1 MRRTVTWVLYMIM
14 GVQIAFGC
22 VYFATN
28 FFAVQQFAENCV
40 LALPM
45 WVVSFVQLLLAAVS
59 TWYVL
64 GKLGFGKS
72 RKGLILRGYICAFL
86 LTVPYLLQ
94 MHLAKLVWSLSLS
107 CLLWMLGLIM
117 DIAAQGASK
126 KRVFLLAG
134 AYFLYGII
142 CPDGL
147 WLGGI
152 LVLVGSLLLK
162 KRDKTSRAMGE
173 LREAIEKAEPEIKT
187 QWERAEKTEQEI
199 KTQGEKTK
207 RTDLETETKRK
218 KIIRTDIVPDVRRCI
233 PLAVLFTAIVI
244 FATNLGL
251 NSAFP
256 KARRIYR
263 ENNLGTAVVS
273 RFVWPNFASN
283 YFFWDEEVKAVLS
296 EEDAVRLCQ
305 RIDLLEEE
313 FYPAMVEAYG
323 TGKATKLCLEMG
335 YRCLMDRSRETVSEI
350 GRDLR
355 DHLLI
360 PFTIENNLQ
369 GRGVSMTAWNYGRMK
384 ARSPVLVKYYF
395 RYGSFELP
403 ILLLGSLLLWWF
415 HRNDQMGQW
424 IKERAAGKETK
435 PLAYR
440 DSADRGN
447 AVQWKLLCFTL
458 FLYTLWYTM
467 WSNLPI
473 DYKLVLPILFVW
485 YLASVGGLLC
495 QKPEN

>member
-1 MRRTVTWVLYMIM
+1 MRRTITWVLYMIM

-22 VYFATN
+22 AYFATN
-28 FFAVQQFAENCV
+28 FFVVQRFSENYAS
-40 LALPM
+40 ALPM
-45 WVVSFVQLLLAAVS
+45 WAVSFVQLFLAAVS

-72 RKGLILRGYICAFL
+72 RKDGLLRGYICAFL

-117 DIAAQGASK
+117 EIAVQGASK
-126 KRVFLLAG
+126 KGVLLLSG

-162 KRDKTSRAMGE
+162 KRDKDGLPIS
-173 LREAIEKAEPEIKT
+173 
-187 QWERAEKTEQEI
+187 
-199 KTQGEKTK
+199 
-207 RTDLETETKRK
+207 
-218 KIIRTDIVPDVRRCI
+218 
-233 PLAVLFTAIVI
+233 LAALFMAIVI
-244 FATNLGL
+244 FVTNAGL

-256 KARRIYR
+256 EARRIYR
-263 ENNLGTAVVS
+263 ENNPGTAAVS

-395 RYGSFELP
+395 RYGGFELP

-435 PLAYR
+435 PLSYR
-440 DSADRGN
+440 DGGGGN
-447 AVQWKLLCFTL
+447 AAPWKLLCFAVI
-458 FLYTLWYTM
+458 LYALWYTM
-467 WSNLPI
+467 RSNLPI
-473 DYKLVLPILFVW
+473 DYKMVLPILFIW
-485 YLASVGGLLC
+485 YLVSVGGLLC

>member
-1 MRRTVTWVLYMIM
+1 MRRTITWVLYMIM
-14 GVQIAFGC
+14 GVQIALGC
-22 VYFATN
+22 AYFATN
-28 FFAVQQFAENCV
+28 FFVVQRFSESYV
-40 LALPM
+40 SALPM
-45 WVVSFVQLLLAAVS
+45 WVVSLVQLFLAAVS
-59 TWYVL
+59 TWYVV

-72 RKGLILRGYICAFL
+72 KKDLFLRGYICAFL

-107 CLLWMLGLIM
+107 CLLWLLGLIM
-117 DIAAQGASK
+117 EIAVQGAFK
-126 KRVFLLAG
+126 KRVLFLLG
-134 AYFLYGII
+134 VYFLYGVV

-152 LVLVGSLLLK
+152 LLLFCSLYGRIGRTRRRISETGK
-162 KRDKTSRAMGE
+162 PE
-173 LREAIEKAEPEIKT
+173 EKSGAGF
-187 QWERAEKTEQEI
+187 RFS
-199 KTQGEKTK
+199 
-207 RTDLETETKRK
+207 
-218 KIIRTDIVPDVRRCI
+218 
-233 PLAVLFTAIVI
+233 LAVLLTAVVI
-244 FATNLGL
+244 FVTNAGL

-256 KARRIYR
+256 EARRIYR
-263 ENNLGTAVVS
+263 ENNPGTAAVS

-335 YRCLMDRSRETVSEI
+335 YRCLMDRSRETVLEI

-355 DHLLI
+355 DYLLI
-360 PFTIENNLQ
+360 PFTIENNL
-369 GRGVSMTAWNYGRMK
+369 RGKGASLTAWNYGRMK
-384 ARSPVLVKYYF
+384 AYSPALVKYYF

-424 IKERAAGKETK
+424 IKERAAGRETK
-435 PLAYR
+435 PLSYR
-440 DSADRGN
+440 DGGRGN
-447 AVQWKLLCFTL
+447 AVPWKLLCFAVI
-458 FLYTLWYTM
+458 LYTLWYTM
-467 WSNLPI
+467 RSNLPI

>member
-1 MRRTVTWVLYMIM
+1 MRRTITWVLYMIM

-22 VYFATN
+22 AYFATN
-28 FFAVQQFAENCV
+28 FFAVQRFSENYAS
-40 LALPM
+40 ALPM
-45 WVVSFVQLLLAAVS
+45 WAVSFVQLFLAAVS

-72 RKGLILRGYICAFL
+72 RKDGLLRGYICAFL

-117 DIAAQGASK
+117 EIAVQGASK
-126 KRVFLLAG
+126 KGVLLLSG

-162 KRDKTSRAMGE
+162 KRDKDG
-173 LREAIEKAEPEIKT
+173 LR
-187 QWERAEKTEQEI
+187 
-199 KTQGEKTK
+199 
-207 RTDLETETKRK
+207 
-218 KIIRTDIVPDVRRCI
+218 VS
-233 PLAVLFTAIVI
+233 LAALFMAIVI
-244 FATNLGL
+244 FVTNAGL

-256 KARRIYR
+256 EARRIYR
-263 ENNLGTAVVS
+263 ENNPGTAAVS

-305 RIDLLEEE
+305 RIDLLEGE

-395 RYGSFELP
+395 RYGCFELP

-415 HRNDQMGQW
+415 HRNDQIGQW
-424 IKERAAGKETK
+424 LKERAAGREIR
-435 PLAYR
+435 PPAYR
-440 DSADRGN
+440 DGGRGGN
-447 AVQWKLLCFTL
+447 AAPWKLLCFAVI
-458 FLYTLWYTM
+458 LYTLWYTM
-467 WSNLPI
+467 RSNLPI
-473 DYKLVLPILFVW
+473 DYKMVLPILFVW

>member
-1 MRRTVTWVLYMIM
+1 MRRTITWVLYMIM

-22 VYFATN
+22 AYFASN

-40 LALPM
+40 LILPM
-45 WVVSFVQLLLAAVS
+45 WVVSFVQLFLAAVS

-72 RKGLILRGYICAFL
+72 RKDLFLRGYICAFL

-107 CLLWMLGLIM
+107 CLLWLLGLIM
-117 DIAAQGASK
+117 EIAVQGVSK
-126 KRVFLLAG
+126 KRVLLLLG
-134 AYFLYGII
+134 VYFLYGVV

-152 LVLVGSLLLK
+152 LIFFGSLFLK
-162 KRDKTSRAMGE
+162 KRDKTGF
-173 LREAIEKAEPEIKT
+173 
-187 QWERAEKTEQEI
+187 
-199 KTQGEKTK
+199 
-207 RTDLETETKRK
+207 
-218 KIIRTDIVPDVRRCI
+218 CI
-233 PLAVLFTAIVI
+233 SLPVLFMAVVI
-244 FATNLGL
+244 FVTNAGL

-256 KARRIYR
+256 EARRIYR
-263 ENNLGTAVVS
+263 ENNLGTAAVS

-384 ARSPVLVKYYF
+384 AYSPALVKYYF

-435 PLAYR
+435 PLSYR
-440 DSADRGN
+440 DGGSGRN
-447 AVQWKLLCFTL
+447 AAPWKLLF
-458 FLYTLWYTM
+458 FVVILYTLWYTM
-467 WSNLPI
+467 RSNLPI

>member
-1 MRRTVTWVLYMIM
+1 MRRTITWVLYMIM

-22 VYFATN
+22 AYFASN

-40 LALPM
+40 LILPM
-45 WVVSFVQLLLAAVS
+45 WVVSFVQLFLAAVS

-72 RKGLILRGYICAFL
+72 RKDLFLSGYICAFL

-107 CLLWMLGLIM
+107 CLLWLLGLIM
-117 DIAAQGASK
+117 EIAVQGASK
-126 KRVFLLAG
+126 KRVPLLLG
-134 AYFLYGII
+134 VYFLYGIV

-152 LVLVGSLLLK
+152 LVFFGPLFLK
-162 KRDKTSRAMGE
+162 KRDKTRFRFS
-173 LREAIEKAEPEIKT
+173 
-187 QWERAEKTEQEI
+187 
-199 KTQGEKTK
+199 
-207 RTDLETETKRK
+207 
-218 KIIRTDIVPDVRRCI
+218 
-233 PLAVLFTAIVI
+233 LAVLFMAVVI
-244 FATNLGL
+244 FFVNAGL

-256 KARRIYR
+256 EARRIYR
-263 ENNLGTAVVS
+263 ENNLGTAAVS

-384 ARSPVLVKYYF
+384 AYSPALVKYYF

-435 PLAYR
+435 PLSYR
-440 DSADRGN
+440 DGGSGRN
-447 AVQWKLLCFTL
+447 AAPWKLLF
-458 FLYTLWYTM
+458 FVVILYTLWYTM
-467 WSNLPI
+467 RSNLPI